1 MTINNINSGSNLTYK
16 LIETI
21 NNLTLTSSSIV
32 IVPTIKNEIQG
43 TITSSSNTSNNSL
56 NIYNSNKS
64 NQTLTFNFSNINS
77 NYLTNLNIE

>member
-1 MTINNINSGSNLTYK
+1 M
-16 LIETI
+16 IETI
-21 NNLTLTSSSIV
+21 NNLTLTSSTIV
-32 IVPTIKNEIQG
+32 IVPIIQNEIQG
-43 TITSSSNTSNNSL
+43 TITSNSNTSNNSL

>member
-1 MTINNINSGSNLTYK
+1 M
-16 LIETI
+16 IETI
-21 NNLTLTSSSIV
+21 DNLTLTSSSIV

-43 TITSSSNTSNNSL
+43 TITSNSTANNSL